1 MGGGVSV
8 NFASFLAGGSK
19 QVLRVTMTLALDA
32 PVARGSLVF
41 HLLNI
46 AGVTPA
52 CCCFLP
58 QLAGTRHGKAWLQ
71 TTQIILRS
79 AERTVG

>member
-46 AGVTPA
+46 AGVRPPA
-52 CCCFLP
+52 AAFCCNWLGR
-58 QLAGTRHGKAWLQ
+58 GTEKLGYKPHK
-71 TTQIILRS
+71 
-79 AERTVG
+79 